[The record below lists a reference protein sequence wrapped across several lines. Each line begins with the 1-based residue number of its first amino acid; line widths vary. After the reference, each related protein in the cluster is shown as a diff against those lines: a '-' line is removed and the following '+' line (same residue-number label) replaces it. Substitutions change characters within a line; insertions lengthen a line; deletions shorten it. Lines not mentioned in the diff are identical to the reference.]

1 MRVNRAFSLL
11 SSFVFAS
18 VATFEVTVNEYG
30 EGSHPTGIT
39 VVLLAIILIHALIH
53 LRMRV
58 TREILLSIGFLSYE
72 LLSLSWTN
80 NMKAAMITFPVLVN
94 FTLVLILFSSLA
106 AYDDVRMLLGG
117 VFSGLLAGAALYT
130 LTSGFPFTFPED
142 FSYNTIAGMYVFGL
156 FITVIF
162 GAYIRST
169 VLALSVGVVLM
180 LLIAATTSIKSN
192 LGVALGI
199 IGAGVLYFKASA
211 KDLVKGLVLLAILGS
226 GLAYVVNS
234 NPALTDRVQNGFAR
248 VSTGLAVLTNREDDS
263 VGLGTRQEW
272 KREGLRGWSA
282 NPVFG
287 HGVEGF
293 RSEFGITSHSTPV
306 DLLYNWGLIGFS
318 LFYGMLGSIAWRL
331 HRARGA
337 RWRGVRARMAAFL
350 ITYSFMSLSGNLYY
364 EPFLAIFVALSSVL
378 LVRLGALAE
387 SGHDSASAA
396 DHRAYGPVA
405 KT

>member
-1 MRVNRAFSLL
+1 MRVNRAFGLF
-11 SSFVFAS
+11 SSFAFAS
-18 VATFEVTVNEYG
+18 IATFEVTVNEYG
-30 EGSHPTGIT
+30 EGSHPTAIT
-39 VVLLAIILIHALIH
+39 VVLLAILLIHGLIH
-53 LRMRV
+53 LRFRI

-72 LLSLSWTN
+72 LLSLSWTV

-106 AYDDVRMLLGG
+106 AYDDVGMLLAGIFAG
-117 VFSGLLAGAALYT
+117 VLAGAALYT
-130 LTSGFPFTFPED
+130 LTSGFPFTFPDD

-156 FITVIF
+156 FITVVF

-169 VLALSVGVVLM
+169 VLTLSVGVVLM

-199 IGAGVLYFKASA
+199 VGAGVLYFKASA
-211 KDLVKGLVLLAILGS
+211 KDLVKGMLLLAILGA
-226 GLAYVVNS
+226 GLAYVITS
-234 NPALTDRVQNGFAR
+234 NPALTDRVQNGFGR
-248 VSTGLAVLTNREDDS
+248 VSTGLAVLTNREGDS

-272 KREGLRGWSA
+272 KREGLKGWSV
-282 NPVFG
+282 NPIFG

-318 LFYGMLGSIAWRL
+318 LFYGMLASIAWRL
-331 HRARGA
+331 HTASGA

-350 ITYSFMSLSGNLYY
+350 ISYLFMSLSGNLYY

-378 LVRLGALAE
+378 LVRLGAVTE
-387 SGHDSASAA
+387 SGPDSTAAA
-396 DHRAYGPVA
+396 DDRAYEPVT